1 MRRPSLLR
9 ATTSDSEGPS
19 QRQVW
24 LFRLAKFLL
33 VLTFVE
39 DGLRM
44 IIHPEGQARVALG
57 LPSVGPSR
65 AAGEAREDYLPAVKA
80 AAFVGGILQTWMAVF
95 VYRDALMFVGA
106 QDLSVLAALL
116 LLAATGPGGISVDAK
131 YGKGN

>member
-9 ATTSDSEGPS
+9 VSTSDSEGPS
-19 QRQVW
+19 QKQIW

-65 AAGEAREDYLPAVKA
+65 AAGEADDLVGFQRVRQGRRFRRVEGEPGAEGRSLQLVDHLRAL
-80 AAFVGGILQTWMAVF
+80 AFVGPVA
-95 VYRDALMFVGA
+95 
-106 QDLSVLAALL
+106 
-116 LLAATGPGGISVDAK
+116 
-131 YGKGN
+131 

>member
-19 QRQVW
+19 QRQIW

-80 AAFVGGILQTWMAVF
+80 AAFVGGILQTWLAVF
-95 VYRDALMFVGA
+95 RLCGNQISGA
-106 QDLSVLAALL
+106 PTRCCLRSCVCSMAWSFQAIEATLS
-116 LLAATGPGGISVDAK
+116 P
-131 YGKGN
+131 

>member
-9 ATTSDSEGPS
+9 VSTSDSEGPS
-19 QRQVW
+19 QKQIW

-44 IIHPEGQARVALG
+44 IVHPEGQARIALG

-65 AAGEAREDYLPAVKA
+65 AAGEGSTSQAPETSRHDTSRQDA
-80 AAFVGGILQTWMAVF
+80 A
-95 VYRDALMFVGA
+95 DALIY
-106 QDLSVLAALL
+106 AA
-116 LLAATGPGGISVDAK
+116 SC
-131 YGKGN
+131 

>member
-9 ATTSDSEGPS
+9 VSTSDSEGPS
-19 QRQVW
+19 QKQIW

-44 IIHPEGQARVALG
+44 IVHPEGQARIALG

-65 AAGEAREDYLPAVKA
+65 AAGEAGRSGLNSARTCRYL
-80 AAFVGGILQTWMAVF
+80 FSCSLF
-95 VYRDALMFVGA
+95 
-106 QDLSVLAALL
+106 
-116 LLAATGPGGISVDAK
+116 
-131 YGKGN
+131 